1 MSKTLLDLSVDEGLE
16 PSPWNRITQD
26 MINTFA
32 DATGDHQWIH
42 VDVEKCNKMSPFK
55 TPIAHGFLSASLMP
69 KAFESVITAHPE
81 IASVLN
87 YGINNLRF
95 LEPVRVND
103 SVRFI
108 FKVANIE
115 QKSTGRLYTFDCA
128 VEIEG
133 REKPALIGQFLMLAV
148 IRSVGH

>member
-1 MSKTLLDLSVDEGLE
+1 MAITLLDLTLNQALPASTWTE
-16 PSPWNRITQD
+16 ITQQ

-42 VDVEKCNKMSPFK
+42 IDAERCQRESPFK
-55 TPIAHGFLSASLMP
+55 QTIAHGFLSASLMP
-69 KAFESVITAHPE
+69 KAFEASIQPHKE

-87 YGINNLRF
+87 YGINSLRF

-103 SVRFI
+103 KVRYA

-115 QKSTGRLYTFDCA
+115 QKPLGKLFTFDCA

-133 REKPALIGQFLMLAV
+133 RDKPALVGQFLMLAI
-148 IRSVGH
+148 IRSTR

>member
-1 MSKTLLDLSVDEGLE
+1 MRKTLLDLNVEDVL
-16 PSPWNRITQD
+16 PSSNWMVITQQ

-42 VDVEKCNKMSPFK
+42 IDEARCATQSPFK

-69 KAFESVITAHPE
+69 RAFGEVIDAHPE

-103 SVRFI
+103 KVRYG
-108 FKVANIE
+108 FKVAAIE
-115 QKSTGRLYTFDCA
+115 QKPMGRLYTFDCA

-133 REKPALIGQFLMLAV
+133 REKPALVGQFLMLAV
-148 IRSVGH
+148 IRSVA